1 MFPSLP
7 HTDEDLREMLQAA
20 GATALDDL
28 FRDIPDRLL
37 LRGDLP
43 LERGRSEFEVRR
55 RLQELAARN
64 QVDRVSFLGCG
75 SYEHLIPAVVGHL
88 IGRSEFYTA
97 YTPYQAEMSQ
107 GILQAI
113 FEFQTLMC
121 ELTGLEVSNASLY
134 DGHTAVCEAASL
146 ALNSVRHARRVLY
159 TQTLH
164 PFTRQVLR
172 THFAH
177 LDVELVEVAARDGV
191 TDREDLASKLGAG
204 VAAVVLQSPNVFG
217 YLEDLDSGASG
228 VPSVADLVHAAGS
241 LLVMSANP
249 MSLSVLR
256 SPGEWGADVA
266 VGDVQPFGI
275 PSYFGGPSAGYITA
289 RETLLRKMPG
299 RIVGQSLDRQGRRA
313 YLLTLQAR
321 EQHIKRERA
330 TSNICSNQAL
340 AALAATIY
348 LATMGRRGL
357 RRVAE
362 HCLQKAHYLHDR
374 LLELPGVRPLH
385 DRPFFHEF
393 SIVLPRDP
401 QVVLERMEAEGF
413 YAGVDLGRLDP
424 QNGKAAGGG
433 VLTVA
438 VTEARTRDELERYV
452 ESLGRVLA

>member
-7 HTDEDLREMLQAA
+7 HTDDDLREMLQTA
-20 GATALDDL
+20 GAATLDDL
-28 FRDIPDRLL
+28 FRDIPAKLL
-37 LRGDLP
+37 LQDELA
-43 LERGRSEFEVRR
+43 LESGQSEFEVLRR
-55 RLQELAARN
+55 MQELAARN
-64 QVDRVSFLGCG
+64 RVDRVSFLGCG

-134 DGHTAVCEAASL
+134 DGHTAACEAASL
-146 ALNSVRHARRVLY
+146 ALNSVRRSHRVLY
-159 TQTLH
+159 SQTLH

-177 LDVELVEVAARDGV
+177 LEVELQEVAAREGV
-191 TDREDLASKLGAG
+191 TDREDLASKLGEG
-204 VAAVVLQSPNVFG
+204 VAAVILQSPNVLG
-217 YLEDLDSGASG
+217 YLEDLEAGADG
-228 VPSVADLVHAAGS
+228 EPGVADLVHAYGG
-241 LLVMSANP
+241 LLVISANP
-249 MSLSVLR
+249 MSLGVLR
-256 SPGEWGADVA
+256 PPGEWGADVA

-275 PSYFGGPSAGYITA
+275 PTYFGGPSAGYITA
-289 RETLLRKMPG
+289 REALLRKMPG

-340 AALAATIY
+340 ASLAATTY
-348 LATMGRRGL
+348 LATVGRRGL

-362 HCLQKAHYLHDR
+362 LCLQKAHYLHGR
-374 LLELPGVRPLH
+374 LLELPGVRSLH
-385 DRPFFHEF
+385 ERPFFNEF
-393 SIVLPRDP
+393 SLLLPKDPPEVLAD
-401 QVVLERMEAEGF
+401 MEAEGF

-424 QNGKAAGGG
+424 QNGGTAGGR

-438 VTEARTRDELERYV
+438 RTREELDSYV
-452 ESLGRVLA
+452 ETLGRVLS